1 MALQKSWISLDNWA
15 RLLEFRIDV
24 VSNSRASRCGVIC
37 PQDMSS
43 VLSRWAATSQK
54 HWQMYSRRVAGA
66 ISRRTASVIS
76 SIGGN
81 AAPRRMGLE
90 RRFRFRFRLWIKAA
104 VPNPA
109 AMAKQSAKKAK
120 RMCSKWFVLGTM
132 SRPCVMGMSFVSG
145 QLSAYNI

>member
-90 RRFRFRFRLWIKAA
+90 RRFRFRLRIKAA
-104 VPNPA
+104 APNPV
-109 AMAKQSAKKAK
+109 AMAKQSAKNAK
-120 RMCSKWFVLGTM
+120 RMCSKSFVLGTM
-132 SRPCVMGMSFVSG
+132 SRPCVMGVSFVSG
-145 QLSAYNI
+145 Q